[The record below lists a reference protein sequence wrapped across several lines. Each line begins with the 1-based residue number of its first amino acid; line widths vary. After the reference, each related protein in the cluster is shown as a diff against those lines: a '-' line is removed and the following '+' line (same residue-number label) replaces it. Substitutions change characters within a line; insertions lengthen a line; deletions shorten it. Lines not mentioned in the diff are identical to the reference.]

1 MAGFLAIIVSVLA
14 FVVPVGIPLL
24 AQRWRS
30 YLVVLALG
38 AAFFAWLSW
47 EIERQPPD
55 IESFPGPFLGG
66 LMLFGFA
73 GGAIAR
79 FVMLVSRR

>member
-1 MAGFLAIIVSVLA
+1 MAGLVAIIASFFA
-14 FVVPVGIPLL
+14 FVVPLGIPLM

-30 YLVVLALG
+30 YFMTLALG
-38 AAFFAWLSW
+38 AAFFAWLTW
-47 EIERQPPD
+47 DLGRQPPGT
-55 IESFPGPFLGG
+55 ESFPGAFLGG

-79 FVMLVSRR
+79 FLMLLSRR

>member
-1 MAGFLAIIVSVLA
+1 MAGLFAIVASFLA
-14 FVVPVGIPLL
+14 FVVPLGVPLL

-30 YLVVLALG
+30 YFITLAIG
-38 AAFFAWLSW
+38 AAFFAWLTW
-47 EIERQPPD
+47 DIGRQAPGT
-55 IESFPGPFLGG
+55 EGFPGAFLGG

-79 FVMLVSRR
+79 FVMLLSRR

>member
-1 MAGFLAIIVSVLA
+1 MAGLVAIIASFFA
-14 FVVPVGIPLL
+14 FVVPLGIPLM

-30 YLVVLALG
+30 YFMTLALG
-38 AAFFAWLSW
+38 AAFFAWLTW
-47 EIERQPPD
+47 DLGRQPPGT
-55 IESFPGPFLGG
+55 ESFPGAFLGG

-79 FVMLVSRR
+79 FVMLLSRR

>member
-1 MAGFLAIIVSVLA
+1 MAGFFAIIASVLA
-14 FVVPVGIPLL
+14 FMVPVGIPLL
-24 AQRWRS
+24 AQRWQS

-38 AAFFAWLSW
+38 AVFFAWLTW
-47 EIERQPPD
+47 EIGRQPPEA
-55 IESFPGPFLGG
+55 ESFPGPFLGG

>member
-1 MAGFLAIIVSVLA
+1 MGGVFAILLSLFA
-14 FVVPVGIPLL
+14 FALPLGIPLM

-30 YLVVLALG
+30 FVIVLALG
-38 AAFFAWLSW
+38 AAFFAWLTW
-47 EIERQPPD
+47 DIGGQPPGTD
-55 IESFPGPFLGG
+55 SFPGAFLGG
-66 LMLFGFA
+66 LMLFGFV

>member
-1 MAGFLAIIVSVLA
+1 MGGLVAIIASFFA
-14 FVVPVGIPLL
+14 FMVPVGIPLL

-30 YLVVLALG
+30 YLVTLALG
-38 AAFFAWLSW
+38 AAFFAWLTW
-47 EIERQPPD
+47 DIGRQPPGA
-55 IESFPGPFLGG
+55 ESFPGPFLGG

>member
-1 MAGFLAIIVSVLA
+1 MAGFFAIVLSVLA
-14 FVVPVGIPLL
+14 FMIPVGIPLL
-24 AQRWRS
+24 AGRWRS

-38 AAFFAWLSW
+38 AAFFAWLDW
-47 EIERQPPD
+47 EIGRQPP
-55 IESFPGPFLGG
+55 EAEGFPGPFLGG
-66 LMLFGFA
+66 LMLFGFI